1 MSGDSDVTVMEMVD
15 DLQEE
20 GVSLG
25 NLRHARAIEK
35 KLGGNTSRNHA
46 RKVLSERRCLH
57 CCNKFA
63 TKDQLCRH
71 LAKRKKHMLRRN
83 GREALLHWYR
93 HLSEKNAQHD
103 LSRRETKLFMLMLS
117 AMSQLECVFR

>member
-46 RKVLSERRCLH
+46 RQVLGERRCLT
-57 CCNKFA
+57 CCNRFA
-63 TKDQLCRH
+63 TRDQLRRH
-71 LAKRKKHMLRRN
+71 ITKQKHMLRRD
-83 GREALLHWYR
+83 GREALLHWYK
-93 HLSEKNAQHD
+93 HLRKKNVQQH
-103 LSRRETKLFMLMLS
+103 LSRRETQLFVLMLS
-117 AMSQLECVFR
+117 AISQLERVFR